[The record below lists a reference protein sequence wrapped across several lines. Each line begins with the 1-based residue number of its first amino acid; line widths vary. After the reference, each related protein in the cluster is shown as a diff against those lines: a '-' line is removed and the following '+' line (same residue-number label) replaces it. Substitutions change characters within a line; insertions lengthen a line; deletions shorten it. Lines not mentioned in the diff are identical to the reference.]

1 MKKDKIVIYTNENC
15 PYCKQIKEKLEE
27 NNIKFTNKLTTEH
40 TKEWDAVIGFTGI
53 PTVPTVYYK
62 DNYFVAARDFSN
74 PEHLVNILNNF
85 EKSKFTIEEQTYEK
99 LKTLNYNISTAFQ
112 RTDQLLRQIEKN
124 YRELFEDE
132 ETKTE

>member
-1 MKKDKIVIYTNENC
+1 MKKDKIVIYTNEQC

-27 NNIKFTNKLTTEH
+27 SKIKFTSKLATDH
-40 TKEWDAVIGFTGI
+40 IKEWDAVINFTGM
-53 PTVPTVYYK
+53 PTVPTIYYK

-85 EKSKFTIEEQTYEK
+85 EKSKFTIEEQTLEK
-99 LKTLNYNISTAFQ
+99 LKTLNYNMSMAFQ
-112 RTDQLLRQIEKN
+112 RADQLLRQIEQN
-124 YRELFEDE
+124 YKSLFEDE

>member
-15 PYCKQIKEKLEE
+15 PYCKQIKEKLKES
-27 NNIKFTNKLTTEH
+27 NIKFTSKSTADNKEEWQDIINLTGMS
-40 TKEWDAVIGFTGI
+40 A
-53 PTVPTVYYK
+53 VPTIYYK
-62 DNYFVAARDFSN
+62 DNYFIPARDFGN
-74 PEHLVNILNNF
+74 PEHLVGMLNNF
-85 EKSKFTIEEQTYEK
+85 EKSKFTIEEQTYER

-124 YRELFEDE
+124 YKELFEDE

>member
-15 PYCKQIKEKLEE
+15 PYCKQIKEKLDE
-27 NNIKFTNKLTTEH
+27 NKIKYTDKLTVDHE
-40 TKEWDAVIGFTGI
+40 KEWQEITNLTGL
-53 PTVPTVYYK
+53 PTVPTIYYK
-62 DNYFVAARDFSN
+62 DNYFVPARDFGN
-74 PEHLVNILNNF
+74 PEHLVDMLNSF
-85 EKSKFTIEEQTYEK
+85 EKSKFTIEKQTYEK

-112 RTDQLLRQIEKN
+112 RTDQLLRQIEQN